1 MLYFCLLECYRA
13 PSVLSAQM
21 RSFSVR
27 GAWWTPSWIYR
38 FHYRYV
44 ELYAPK
50 QMQFEENTKSNAQIR
65 KKKYTINFKCTNCER
80 DMYILFLY
88 NYPLYLQWN
97 VNACSQHETNIVV
110 YNLVV

>member
-1 MLYFCLLECYRA
+1 MHLLAAILTEICNSHYYAQAVYKIHIKTFASRSA
-13 PSVLSAQM
+13 PLAM
-21 RSFSVR
+21 P
-27 GAWWTPSWIYR
+27 AC
-38 FHYRYV
+38 
-44 ELYAPK
+44 K

-65 KKKYTINFKCTNCER
+65 KKKYTINFKCTNCEC

-97 VNACSQHETNIVV
+97 VNTCSQHETNIVV